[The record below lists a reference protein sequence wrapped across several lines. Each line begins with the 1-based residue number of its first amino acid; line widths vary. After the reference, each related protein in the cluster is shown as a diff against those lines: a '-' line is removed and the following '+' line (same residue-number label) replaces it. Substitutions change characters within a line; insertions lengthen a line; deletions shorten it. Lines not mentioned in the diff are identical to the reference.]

1 MTDDL
6 KQQFER
12 LVADPPPPTAMPSES
27 VFARVRTARRRRTAG
42 ALTLAAAAVVAVA
55 VAAGNLADVNS
66 GPPIT
71 NTPSAPV
78 TIVTGPPT
86 GTPST
91 TAPTTTGSTTTG
103 TTTGST
109 TTGSTHTT
117 TTGTPGTP
125 TGSER
130 PTGTTT
136 TGSAT
141 TKTPPPVQP
150 PAHPIQVDVV
160 LKPTITGRTVSVKV
174 TVSGTVIVPTVDG
187 KNLPADTSFL
197 NLSGGTNYYWGDGA
211 QGGSDGGS
219 AGCGGTT
226 RKTGRETYSIETHTY
241 AQPGTYT
248 LRYEV
253 RYCNAKNSA
262 FTTTKTVKVTV
273 K

>member
-12 LVADPPPPTAMPSES
+12 LVADPPPPSTVPSES
-27 VFARVRTARRRRTAG
+27 VFARVRSVRRRRTAG

-55 VAAGNLADVNS
+55 VATSNLTDIGSSPPVTNS
-66 GPPIT
+66 
-71 NTPSAPV
+71 PSAPV

-86 GTPST
+86 ST
-91 TAPTTTGSTTTG
+91 QSTVAPTTAGTTTTTNTTTQG
-103 TTTGST
+103 TTTGAT
-109 TTGSTHTT
+109 Q
-117 TTGTPGTP
+117 GT
-125 TGSER
+125 EK

-136 TGSAT
+136 TGAGT

-150 PAHPIQVDVV
+150 PTRPILVGIV
-160 LKPTITGRTVSVKV
+160 LKPTVTGRTVAVKV
-174 TVSGTVIVPTVDG
+174 TLSGTVIVPTVDG

-197 NLSGGTNYYWGDGA
+197 NLSGGTNYYWGDGE

-241 AQPGTYT
+241 TKPGTYT

-253 RYCNAKNSA
+253 RYCTAKDKA
-262 FTTTKTVKVTV
+262 FTFTKTTKVTV

>member
-12 LVADPPPPTAMPSES
+12 LVADPPPPSTVPSES
-27 VFARVRTARRRRTAG
+27 VFARVRTVRRRRTAG

-55 VAAGNLADVNS
+55 VATSNLTDIGS
-66 GPPIT
+66 SPPVT

-86 GTPST
+86 ST
-91 TAPTTTGSTTTG
+91 QSTVAPTTTGTSTTG
-103 TTTGST
+103 TTT
-109 TTGSTHTT
+109 THGT
-117 TTGTPGTP
+117 TTGTLGAGT
-125 TGSER
+125 TQGTVK

-136 TGSAT
+136 TGAGT
-141 TKTPPPVQP
+141 TNTPPPVR
-150 PAHPIQVDVV
+150 PIQVGVV
-160 LKPTITGRTVSVKV
+160 LKPTVTGRTVAVKV

-197 NLSGGTNYYWGDGA
+197 NLSGGTNYYWGDGE

-241 AQPGTYT
+241 AKPGTYT

-253 RYCNAKNSA
+253 RYCTAKNTA
-262 FTTTKTVKVTV
+262 FTFTKTIKVTV

>member
-12 LVADPPPPTAMPSES
+12 LVADPPPPSTVPSES
-27 VFARVRTARRRRTAG
+27 VFARVRSVRRRRTAG
-42 ALTLAAAAVVAVA
+42 ALSLAAAAVVAVA
-55 VAAGNLADVNS
+55 VATSNLTDIGS
-66 GPPIT
+66 SPPVT

-86 GTPST
+86 ST
-91 TAPTTTGSTTTG
+91 QSTVAPTTTG
-103 TTTGST
+103 TTTTGKT
-109 TTGSTHTT
+109 TTTHGT
-117 TTGTPGTP
+117 TTGTPGAGT
-125 TGSER
+125 TQGTVK

-136 TGSAT
+136 TGAGT
-141 TKTPPPVQP
+141 TTTPPPVQP
-150 PAHPIQVDVV
+150 IQVGVV
-160 LKPTITGRTVSVKV
+160 LKPTVTGRTVAVKV

-197 NLSGGTNYYWGDGA
+197 NLSGGTNYYWGDGD

-241 AQPGTYT
+241 AKPGTYT

-253 RYCNAKNSA
+253 RYCTAKNTA
-262 FTTTKTVKVTV
+262 FTFTKTIKVTV

>member
-12 LVADPPPPTAMPSES
+12 LVADPPPPSTVPSES
-27 VFARVRTARRRRTAG
+27 VFARVRSVRRRRTAG

-55 VAAGNLADVNS
+55 VATSNLTDIGSSPPVTNS
-66 GPPIT
+66 
-71 NTPSAPV
+71 PSAPV

-86 GTPST
+86 ST
-91 TAPTTTGSTTTG
+91 QSTVAPTTTG
-103 TTTGST
+103 TTTTTNT
-109 TTGSTHTT
+109 TTQGT
-117 TTGTPGTP
+117 TTGTTQGTEK
-125 TGSER
+125 T
-130 PTGTTT
+130 TGTTT
-136 TGSAT
+136 TGAVT

-150 PAHPIQVDVV
+150 PVRPIEVNVV
-160 LKPTITGRTVSVKV
+160 LKPTVTGRTVAVKV

-187 KNLPADTSFL
+187 KNLPADTTFL
-197 NLSGGTNYYWGDGA
+197 NLSGGTNYYWGDGE

-241 AQPGTYT
+241 TKPGTYT